1 MQRLILPDFFVVL
14 FRPNFMLVSEG
25 YLMKMHKN
33 QWVLNT
39 LFPPDIP
46 WGAIH
51 QGTPHGVWSA
61 DTFAV
66 T

>member
-1 MQRLILPDFFVVL
+1 MLFRSDFVL
-14 FRPNFMLVSEG
+14 FSE
-25 YLMKMHKN
+25 KNHVKVPKN

-51 QGTPHGVWSA
+51 HGTPHGVWGA